1 VTDCA
6 SGPAAAAHEAGFM
19 METTVFAD
27 RIDAGKQ
34 LAEAYDGPTD
44 DLVVLGIARGGVPVG
59 YPIAKKFN
67 AVLDVVTARKL
78 PIPWSPE
85 MGFGAIAPDGSRSIN
100 REVVRSFGITPAE
113 IEKISSTVLEEVK
126 RRESVYRGGKPPYP
140 IKDMNVILADD
151 GLATGYTMIATIEMA
166 RKQGASH
173 VTAAVPVSPADTAD
187 LVRDM
192 VDKLIVLHVSPTYS
206 FAVASFYRDFH
217 DMEDREVLEYMEK
230 ARRERNA

>member
-1 VTDCA
+1 VRV
-6 SGPAAAAHEAGFM
+6 GGLPGGAHDTEFIV
-19 METTVFAD
+19 ERTVFAD

-34 LAEAYDGPTD
+34 IADAYDGPAD

-59 YPIAKKFN
+59 YPIAKKFD

-85 MGFGAIAPDGSRSIN
+85 MGFGAIAPDGSRSLN
-100 REVVRSFGITPAE
+100 REVVRSFGITPEE
-113 IEKISSTVLEEVK
+113 IERISSTVLEEVK
-126 RRESVYRGGKPPYP
+126 RRESVYRGGKPPVP

-166 RKQGASH
+166 RKQGASYIT
-173 VTAAVPVSPADTAD
+173 VAVPVSPADTAD
-187 LVRDM
+187 HIRGM
-192 VDKLIVLHVSPTYS
+192 VDKLIVLHTSRTYS
-206 FAVASFYRDFH
+206 FAVAGFYRDFH

-230 ARRERNA
+230 ARLEATK